1 MVRKEKVKV
10 EKKKPTTTD
19 SQESNK
25 VDIASIIQDL
35 RKGLENNRQTFLWFV
50 LIIIAVIQLR
60 QFIVGLVFLTFW
72 ILLVAWF
79 FDTTKDK

>member
-25 VDIASIIQDL
+25 VDVASIIQDL

>member
-25 VDIASIIQDL
+25 VDVASIIQDL
-35 RKGLENNRQTFLWFV
+35 RKGLENNRQTFL
-50 LIIIAVIQLR
+50 
-60 QFIVGLVFLTFW
+60 
-72 ILLVAWF
+72 
-79 FDTTKDK
+79 